1 MVDMANPKRFPTK
14 RQKINTLQ
22 EGLGFDDGNSYT
34 IAEYKRM
41 ADQFKEKWTQDYH
54 DGAEQLT
61 PEDISK
67 DYWDLVETNNRPAQV
82 DYGNDLDT
90 NAYTSG
96 FPLPTPTAQ
105 DAEAKAEMFSP
116 EFYKTTGWNLN
127 NLPTANGSLLK
138 YLKAP
143 VNGVNVPWLY
153 VGMLFSSFCWHNE
166 DNYFYSVNYSH
177 FGAVKQWYG
186 VAGADAGKFESVSM
200 LVVVL
205 FYVAPDHL
213 ISRSS
218 SSSSGSSSIKMEVV
232 IVVVVWFF

>member
-1 MVDMANPKRFPTK
+1 MIEKSIRSSAEKFGICKIVPPKQWNPDCMVDMANPKRFPTK

-22 EGLGFDDGNSYT
+22 EGLGFDDGNTYT

-41 ADQFKEKWTQDYH
+41 ADQFKEKWARDYH
-54 DGAEQLT
+54 DGAELS
-61 PEDISK
+61 PEDIAK

-90 NAYTSG
+90 SAYTSG
-96 FPLPTPTAQ
+96 FPLPTAQ
-105 DAEAKAEMFSP
+105 DIDAKAEMFSP

-127 NLPTANGSLLK
+127 NLPTASGSLLK

-166 DNYFYSVNYSH
+166 DNYFYSVSYSH

-186 VAGADAGKFESVSM
+186 VAGADAGKFESVSTVY
-200 LVVVL
+200 LLPFDIV
-205 FYVAPDHL
+205 
-213 ISRSS
+213 
-218 SSSSGSSSIKMEVV
+218 SIQ
-232 IVVVVWFF
+232 